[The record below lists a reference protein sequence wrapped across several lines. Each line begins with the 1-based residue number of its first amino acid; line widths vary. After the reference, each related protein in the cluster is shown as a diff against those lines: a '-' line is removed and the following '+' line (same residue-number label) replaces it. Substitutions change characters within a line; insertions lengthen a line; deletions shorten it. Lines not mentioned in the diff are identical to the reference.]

1 MKEVIMEKEVMFRG
15 SLYAFLL
22 CLVGGLVQIT
32 AAEFSTVT
40 AVTGSAFFVL
50 AAVFAV
56 VIGKLSI
63 VARRPRKQHVADC
76 Q

>member
-1 MKEVIMEKEVMFRG
+1 MKEAIMEKDVMFRG

-32 AAEFSTVT
+32 AAEFSAVT
-40 AVTGSAFFVL
+40 AVTGSAFFIL

-56 VIGKLSI
+56 VIGKLGI
-63 VARRPRKQHVADC
+63 VLRMERKQQVSDC
-76 Q
+76 K

>member
-1 MKEVIMEKEVMFRG
+1 MKEVIMEKEVMLRG

-32 AAEFSTVT
+32 AAEFSAAA

-56 VIGKLSI
+56 VIGKLGI
-63 VARRPRKQHVADC
+63 VVRRERKQQVFGC
-76 Q
+76 K